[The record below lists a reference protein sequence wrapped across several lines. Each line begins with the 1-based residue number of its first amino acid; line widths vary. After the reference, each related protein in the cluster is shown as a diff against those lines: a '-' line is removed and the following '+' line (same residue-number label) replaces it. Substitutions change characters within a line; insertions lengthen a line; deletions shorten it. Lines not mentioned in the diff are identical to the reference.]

1 MNVTKINIQMD
12 GFQFSAE
19 GKEQWVDSKFK
30 DAVNLA
36 RKMNTSKNFSQSTK
50 DEAKPKATRKK
61 KAKLAKK
68 ATKKTRKSQD
78 AALGPEVLAANQEG
92 ILRKMEEIDAGKN
105 QNKRFIAVSL
115 WLMETLGTAEL
126 STRQVVRALRAYPEL
141 KLTNP
146 SNSLNQLIVQDM
158 CVKNPE
164 TKLYSLTPKA
174 LEKFG

>member
-30 DAVNLA
+30 DAVDLA
-36 RKMNTSKNFSQSTK
+36 RKMNKSKSFTQSSK
-50 DEAKPKATRKK
+50 DDAKPKTPRKT
-61 KAKLAKK
+61 KAKLASKVR
-68 ATKKTRKSQD
+68 KKTRKNQD
-78 AALGPEVLAANQEG
+78 VALSPEELAHNQEG
-92 ILRKMEEIDAGKN
+92 ILQKMEEIDAGKN

-115 WLMETLGTAEL
+115 WLMETLGITEL
-126 STRQVVRALRAYPEL
+126 STRQVVRALRDYPEL